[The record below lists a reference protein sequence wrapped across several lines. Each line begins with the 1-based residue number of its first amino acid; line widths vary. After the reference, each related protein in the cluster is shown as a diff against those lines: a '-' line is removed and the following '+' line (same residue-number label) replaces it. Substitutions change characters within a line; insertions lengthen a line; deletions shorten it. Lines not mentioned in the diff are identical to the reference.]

1 MEEIELY
8 ELLPIMMEELGKKSV
23 TVYELNMW
31 TRKYW
36 EEHPDVHICSTR
48 VDIGH
53 AHGCGYI
60 WWEIRDEGSDILHW
74 QESIRCPF
82 TNTKISKYPNTVHYE
97 KTKQI
102 LDAIKIDVQHVLNCV
117 DLDEEQRKIR
127 ENIIYLYGLRN

>member
-1 MEEIELY
+1 MKEIELY

-31 TRKYW
+31 ESKYR
-36 EEHPDVHICSTR
+36 EANPDIYPNITR

-74 QESIRCPF
+74 QESIICPISG
-82 TNTKISKYPNTVHYE
+82 TKIRKYPNTVHFN
-97 KTKQI
+97 KTKEMI
-102 LDAIKIDVQHVLNCV
+102 EAIKTDVQHILNCV
-117 DLDEEQRKIR
+117 DLDDDQRKIR
-127 ENIIYLYGLRN
+127 ENIINNID